1 MFGRDFATHSRRL
14 PYREDISCFPGTA
27 FFVDRNRFFPLNIYL
42 NLSYCLE
49 NRFTDGSADGMISDE
64 RQKMV
69 MHGLC
74 CGGRRF
80 PEDGKGKYI

>member
-1 MFGRDFATHSRRL
+1 MRPLKIVSRWAGCPQAL
-14 PYREDISCFPGTA
+14 HFHTACAVNAQTWLNGT
-27 FFVDRNRFFPLNIYL
+27 LNI
-42 NLSYCLE
+42 SYCLE